1 MTHFELLRD
10 RGILVVTAHDPLE
23 KADFEQL
30 AKEVDPFIASNGK
43 LSGVM
48 ICAEAFPG
56 WENFEAFVSH
66 VKFVADHH
74 RQIERVAAVSDST
87 LLKIMPR
94 IAGLFVQAEVR
105 HFDSQDKKL
114 ALAWLE
120 TTR

>member
-10 RGILVVTAHDPLE
+10 RGILVVTAHAPLE

-30 AKEVDPFIASNGK
+30 AKEVDPFIASKGK
-43 LSGVM
+43 LTGVM

-66 VKFVADHH
+66 VKFVANHH
-74 RQIERVAAVSDST
+74 RQIERVAGDQRQHV
-87 LLKIMPR
+87 
-94 IAGLFVQAEVR
+94 AEG
-105 HFDSQDKKL
+105 KKL

>member
-1 MTHFELLRD
+1 
-10 RGILVVTAHDPLE
+10 VTADGPLE

-30 AKEVDPFIASNGK
+30 ANEVDPFIASNGK
-43 LSGVM
+43 LAGVM

-66 VKFVADHH
+66 MKFVADHH

-105 HFDSQDKKL
+105 HFDLRDKDL

-120 TTR
+120 APR